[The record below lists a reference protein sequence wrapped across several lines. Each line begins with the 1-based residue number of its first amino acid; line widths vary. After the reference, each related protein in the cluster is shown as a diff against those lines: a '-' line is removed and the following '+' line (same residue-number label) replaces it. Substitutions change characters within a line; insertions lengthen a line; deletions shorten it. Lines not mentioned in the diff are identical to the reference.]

1 MGLVGQISTEEL
13 PSSSKEPISTNIPEP
28 ISTNLP
34 EPISTNVPEPS
45 TSAQGRYIFKNDHNC
60 NDYHDDD
67 DVFSIKSG
75 DIHDT

>member
-1 MGLVGQISTEEL
+1 MGLVGKISTEEL
-13 PSSSKEPISTNIPEP
+13 PSSSKGPISTNI
-28 ISTNLP
+28 P

-45 TSAQGRYIFKNDHNC
+45 TSAQGRYIYINDHNC